1 MAKDNDKGLYL
12 PLKINL
18 SEWEKDLATAGADL
32 QKAMRE
38 MRAGM
43 NDLKLRYDVE
53 IAGAKAAGD
62 QLKVLELESKK
73 LTAIYEAQ
81 KQAVDALNRAYQQSV
96 KEKGENAKAS
106 QDLAKQLVREIKQ
119 LDRIKAQMDGK
130 SVNFGKGLSDGLAS
144 ISPQFASIRTQ
155 VASVTTQLSG
165 MGTTAKAVATAISG
179 VGLAAGGIVAAFTG
193 AKAVSDGMR
202 NMAEE
207 AAQASESVFMLA
219 ERLNISY
226 KEAEKLDAVF
236 TLDGTSAEGFIN
248 AVQKLNKQL
257 LTAGEEG
264 NLASNMLKKFNVEL
278 RNGDMTQKTY
288 LEQLKALADGYKRA
302 KEQGQGLDFITATLG
317 SGGNQFVH
325 LLNGLDDYIAKTE
338 DLTRAQKTNYDLNH
352 ELLTV
357 NGQLVLQQKE
367 LAKATGGAFGN
378 EALSAKQQELEY
390 LKERTRLVNENSAM
404 YKQFAKDMKEVNRI
418 VIQLQG
424 EIQLWMDKL
433 TAAGASLTRYID
445 KDVMLGFNR
454 SVTDGMVQLIKNV
467 VTGKKRIVEELDTIE
482 PEERAMQQQE
492 QKQQQQQT
500 QPPTK
505 KDDQEAKKKQQ
516 ELERQLEKEK
526 QVRERFNKELRDATA
541 TEYEREINAL
551 QDKLQAY
558 MKEGIDEVE
567 AKKLYTI
574 QKEQIDKKY
583 FDKLQ
588 QERQKQ
594 VKDAEQAYRKEI
606 EEAKKAREAK
616 MSEAE
621 QTLRTNLKLAKYI
634 QREQKAGTYSDEKA
648 RNYAEQLY
656 LRQNGYKREDISWL
670 QDFTVPRLKEIA
682 NARDRLFSGFAQPQQ
697 TTNNNTISISFDNTV
712 VEDLSTMDKLANKV
726 AEVITPAIET
736 ALKGGAQYGY

>member
-106 QDLAKQLVREIKQ
+106 QDLAKQLIRETKQ
-119 LDRIKAQMDGK
+119 LDRIKAQMDGQ

-155 VASVTTQLSG
+155 VASVTAQLSN
-165 MGTTAKAVATAISG
+165 MGTTATTVATAISG
-179 VGLAAGGIVAAFTG
+179 VGLAAGGIVAAFAG

-226 KEAEKLDAVF
+226 EEAEKLDAVF

-264 NLASNMLKKFNVEL
+264 NLASNMLKRFNVEL
-278 RNGDMTQKTY
+278 RNGDLTQKTY

-418 VIQLQG
+418 VIQVQG

-467 VTGKKRIVEELDTIE
+467 ITGKKRIVEELETIE

-492 QKQQQQQT
+492 QKQQQ
-500 QPPTK
+500 PPPTTTK
-505 KDDQEAKKKQQ
+505 KDDKEEKKKQQ

-526 QVRERFNKELRDATA
+526 QVRERFNRELRDATA

-558 MKEGIDEVE
+558 MKEGIDEVK

-621 QTLRTNLKLAKYI
+621 QTLRSNLKLAKYI

-656 LRQNGYKREDISWL
+656 LRQNGYKRADISWL

-682 NARDRLFSGFAQPQQ
+682 NARDRLFSGFAKPQQ
-697 TTNNNTISISFDNTV
+697 TTNNNTISISFDNTI
-712 VEDLSTMDKLANKV
+712 VEDQGTMDKLGNIV
-726 AEVITPAIET
+726 ATKIYEAIVQ
-736 ALKGGAQYGY
+736 AMHSKNQYSYS